1 MAKSKKQQ
9 HRLDDVLDVDH
20 YILTEILPAMFP
32 ESYGL
37 AEATPRVV
45 VEVRQ
50 EYPDNP
56 NADAEIAVP
65 SSGGAQLYLGKDFFE
80 KDPSQQ
86 LDTLVHECLHLLFR
100 THNDM
105 LESWGTGILDA
116 PHQEQLD
123 AVVCAAEHSVIRA
136 MIPIV
141 VAQVKRVGVLPG
153 FERGDK

>member
-1 MAKSKKQQ
+1 MAKSKK
-9 HRLDDVLDVDH
+9 HDLEDALDVDH
-20 YILTEILPAMFP
+20 YVIQQILPALFP
-32 ESYGL
+32 ESYAPG
-37 AEATPRVV
+37 EVHPRVV

-50 EYPDNP
+50 DYPDNP
-56 NADAEIAVP
+56 HADAEIAVP
-65 SSGGAQLYLGKDFFE
+65 SSGGAELYLGKDFFK

-100 THNDM
+100 THNDL

-123 AVVCAAEHSVIRA
+123 AVVRAAEHSVIRA

-141 VAQVKRVGVLPG
+141 VAQVKRIGVMPG

>member
-1 MAKSKKQQ
+1 MGKSKKQ
-9 HRLDDVLDVDH
+9 HDLEDVLDVDH
-20 YILTEILPAMFP
+20 YILKEILPVMFP
-32 ESYGL
+32 ESYG
-37 AEATPRVV
+37 AEQDMPSVV
-45 VEVRQ
+45 VDVRQ

-56 NADAEIAVP
+56 DADAEIAVP
-65 SSGGAQLYLGKDFFE
+65 SSGGAELYLGKDFF
-80 KDPSQQ
+80 KKSPCQQ

-116 PHQEQLD
+116 PHQAQLD
-123 AVVCAAEHSVIRA
+123 AVVNAAEHSVIRM

>member
-1 MAKSKKQQ
+1 MAKSKKQ
-9 HRLDDVLDVDH
+9 HDLDDVMDVDH
-20 YILTEILPAMFP
+20 YILQEILPIMFP
-32 ESYGL
+32 ESYV
-37 AEATPRVV
+37 ANDIITSITVD
-45 VEVRQ
+45 VRQ
-50 EYPDNP
+50 EYPNNP
-56 NADAEIAVP
+56 DADAEIAVP
-65 SSGGAQLYLGKDFFE
+65 SSGGAELYLGKDFFK

>member
-1 MAKSKKQQ
+1 MGKSKKQ
-9 HRLDDVLDVDH
+9 HSLEDVICVGDYLV
-20 YILTEILPAMFP
+20 TEILPVLFP
-32 ESYGL
+32 TSYAANDIVPG
-37 AEATPRVV
+37 
-45 VEVRQ
+45 VEIEVMQ
-50 EYPDNP
+50 DYPDNP
-56 NADAEIAVP
+56 DADAEIAVP
-65 SSGGAQLYLGKDFFE
+65 SSGGAELYLGRDFFK

-153 FERGDK
+153 FERGGK

>member
-1 MAKSKKQQ
+1 MGKSKKQ
-9 HRLDDVLDVDH
+9 HDIEDVMDVDH
-20 YILTEILPAMFP
+20 YVLTQILPAMFP
-32 ESYGL
+32 ESHS
-37 AEATPRVV
+37 AMEAFPRVV
-45 VEVRQ
+45 VEVKQ

-56 NADAEIAVP
+56 HADAEIAVP
-65 SSGGAQLYLGKDFFE
+65 SSGGAELYLGKDFFK

-116 PHQEQLD
+116 PHEAQLD